1 MDWQPLLAA
10 ATTARARA
18 HAPYSRFA
26 VGSAVLTA
34 SGAIHAGCNVENR
47 SYGATVCAERVAL
60 GSALA
65 AGERQLTAVLVLA
78 EASPPAPPCGIC
90 LQCLAEL
97 AAPDL
102 PVRLVNPG
110 GETRD
115 LRLAELLPHPFELPR
130 G

>member
-1 MDWQPLLAA
+1 MDWEPLIRAA
-10 ATTARARA
+10 SAARQRA
-18 HAPYSRFA
+18 HAPYSRFT
-26 VGSAVLTA
+26 VGA
-34 SGAIHAGCNVENR
+34 AIRTRRGDVYAGCNVENR